1 MPKCP
6 PRRHQIEADVLLQK
20 ENPDMD
26 RMKGKRE
33 LAKDLLDEA
42 DQFKMKAWE
51 LQRNVPHGIVQ

>member
-1 MPKCP
+1 
-6 PRRHQIEADVLLQK
+6 VLLQK

-26 RMKGKRE
+26 RVQGKRE

-51 LQRNVPHGIVQ
+51 LQRNVPHRMVQ